1 VQQTSGYTGAS
12 ALMTAA
18 RVRPAQGVS
27 LVLERLCSSH
37 LSIHEDDNGDVLR
50 VRHQPRSMKSS
61 PPCRRQRVRGL
72 YSISRED
79 IENAIA

>member
-18 RVRPAQGVS
+18 RVRPAQGLS

-37 LSIHEDDNGDVLR
+37 LVIHEDDNGGVLR
-50 VRHQPRSMKSS
+50 VRHQPRLHDVLATLQA
-61 PPCRRQRVRGL
+61 PEGARAVLDFERGH
-72 YSISRED
+72 
-79 IENAIA
+79 